1 MNNHPSSSHPGTFH
15 FSGHETFPLR
25 QLWLRKAYDS
35 LPSEGEVSKS
45 VFASADAIVRF
56 GVGKNMVM
64 SIRHWA
70 LACGFMEEGEKGGY
84 IATSLARNIFEK
96 LDPYFEH
103 PASAWLIHWQLAGVG
118 RKSTTWWWTF
128 NRIPQ
133 QTFDREV
140 VFQSIKQYCAEKQH
154 KISDSTLRRD
164 VDVCLASYQSRPT
177 SGSKEDV
184 AESVLSELP
193 LIQQASTSSNS
204 FTFIRG
210 PKNTLPDA
218 LFAKCLLEYWEQ
230 RRGLAVLPF
239 ERIVHDYGSPGRV
252 FKLDENSI
260 GERVHALESLTKGA
274 LIWTDSGGVR
284 QLNRRV
290 EKFDTKLL
298 NRLLEASFE

>member
-1 MNNHPSSSHPGTFH
+1 MNSQPSSAHPGTLH

-25 QLWLRKAYDS
+25 QLWLRKAYDN
-35 LPSEGEVSKS
+35 LPLTGEASKS
-45 VFASADAIVRF
+45 IFASDDAIVRF

-70 LACGFMEEGEKGGY
+70 LACGFMAEGENGGY
-84 IATSLARNIFEK
+84 IATELARDIFER
-96 LDPYFEH
+96 LDPYLEH

-133 QTFDREV
+133 QTFNREI
-140 VFQSIKQYCAEKQH
+140 VFQSIKQYCALRPH
-154 KISDSTLRRD
+154 KVSDSTLRRD
-164 VDVCLASYQSRPT
+164 VDVCLASYQARST

-193 LIQQASTSSNS
+193 LIQQANPTSSS

-210 PKNTLPDA
+210 PKHTLPDS
-218 LFAKCLLEYWEQ
+218 LFAMCLLEYWDQ
-230 RRGLAVLPF
+230 RQGFAVLPF

-252 FKLDENSI
+252 FKLDENSV
-260 GERVHALESLTKGA
+260 GERVHALETMTEGA
-274 LIWTDSGGVR
+274 VIWTDTGGVR

-290 EKFDTKLL
+290 EKFDSKLL
-298 NRLLEASFE
+298 KRLLEASYE